1 MKYFS
6 VLPLAALASAIVIPT
21 EQVLNDVSI
30 EANHR
35 ASEIE
40 KSVAWSKDEI
50 LNSFKQYYDEVS
62 DTVDETTKAVKGQ
75 AKNALDE
82 AFAFSSNVGNSLSE
96 SAFDAEAWFE
106 SFADDTFD
114 VFEHD
119 DPHHPHPPEKGP
131 PGHDRPPHHGP
142 PHDGP
147 PHHGPPHDGPPHHGP
162 PHHGPPH
169 HKIPGVPVKPPQH
182 GEPNQTVYQLISESK
197 YTTKLAKLLDD
208 YPELIKTLNG
218 TEANYTVFAP
228 TDAAFEKIPDHAPK
242 PTKEQLE
249 VCLPTRR
256 VSPFLY

>member
-35 ASEIE
+35 ASQVE
-40 KSVAWSKDEI
+40 KSVAWSHDEI
-50 LNSFKQYYDEVS
+50 INSFKKHYDEVT
-62 DTVDETTKAVKGQ
+62 DTVDETTKSIKGQ
-75 AKNALDE
+75 AKNALDD
-82 AFAFSSNVGNSLSE
+82 ALAFSHNVGNSLTE
-96 SAFDAEAWFE
+96 SAFDAEAWVE
-106 SFADDTFD
+106 SFADETFD

-119 DPHHPHPPEKGP
+119 DPHHPHSPEKGP
-131 PGHDRPPHHGP
+131 PDHDHPPHHGP

-147 PHHGPPHDGPPHHGP
+147 PHDGP

-208 YPELIKTLNG
+208 YPDLIKTLNS
-218 TEANYTVFAP
+218 TEANYTIFAP
-228 TDAAFEKIPDHAPK
+228 TDSAFEKIPDHAPK

-249 VCLPTRR
+249 VRTPA
-256 VSPFLY
+256 